1 MKTSRRGMT
10 LVEVLVVIAIIGL
23 LIGLILPAVQMAR
36 EAGRRAS
43 CLNNLKQIG
52 LALHL
57 YVDRN
62 GVFPPGYISTV
73 LKNLDD
79 GGPGWAWAAMLLP
92 DVEQGPLNQQV
103 NFTAQLSSTAA
114 APVATFRW
122 PRLSARR
129 IRISSRRSKFPRWP
143 TIRLSARWPLRAMW
157 GRSARCVRRAGSAV
171 TRSTAC
177 SAGTMRWASTKSVT
191 AHPIRLPSASGP
203 LNGRLPRWGVLPGS
217 ELIDRLLVGRLAGG
231 PGYVLGTTFKDGF
244 NLVEVVDDPRED
256 HTLAEIFGSMHP
268 GGANF
273 AFCDGGVRFI
283 KDTIDPTVMNAIS
296 TPAERP
302 TAARRFIPIPL
313 IDPSSVGGSH
323 GARDEGA
330 PHGNAERIPR
340 LRHARQCRRHGGGHH
355 HRRGV
360 RQDRLVAGERYRD
373 AAVRP
378 AA

>member
-10 LVEVLVVIAIIGL
+10 LVELLVVIAIIGL

-73 LKNLDD
+73 LKSRDD

-92 DVEQGPLNQQV
+92 DVEQGSLNQQV
-103 NFTAQLSSTAA
+103 NFTAQLNSTAA
-114 APVATFRW
+114 APVRNVSLATFVC
-122 PRLSARR
+122 PSD
-129 IRISSRRSKFPRWP
+129 SEFEP
-143 TIRLSARWPLRAMW
+143 TIEIPSLVDNSVICTMAASSYVASIGTVRPTCRVCRDAFDGMFGRNHAVGFAEICDGTSDTIAIGERAFKW
-157 GRSARCVRRAGSAV
+157 SSPA
-171 TRSTAC
+171 
-177 SAGTMRWASTKSVT
+177 
-191 AHPIRLPSASGP
+191 L
-203 LNGRLPRWGVLPGS
+203 WGVLPGS

-244 NLVEVVDDPRED
+244 NLEEVVDDPRED
-256 HTLAEIFGSMHP
+256 HSLAEIFGSMHP

-296 TPAERP
+296 TRCGTPY
-302 TAARRFIPIPL
+302 
-313 IDPSSVGGSH
+313 GGETIHSNPF
-323 GARDEGA
+323 D
-330 PHGNAERIPR
+330 
-340 LRHARQCRRHGGGHH
+340 
-355 HRRGV
+355 
-360 RQDRLVAGERYRD
+360 
-373 AAVRP
+373 
-378 AA
+378 